1 MPKFLSVLFAI
12 AVSIM
17 TTATATA
24 ADKQKVVYH
33 VSEAEKVPFV
43 LGNIRNHIN
52 GVGGPQNVEIILV
65 AHGPAIDALE
75 DVAAVDNVREAMA
88 ALQKDGVRFEM
99 CTNTLTAKKLKLE
112 DLLPGFVLADQGG
125 VVRIAELQQQGYLYI
140 RP

>member
-17 TTATATA
+17 TTTTVTA
-24 ADKQKVVYH
+24 ADKQKIVYH

-52 GVGGPQNVEIILV
+52 GVGGPQNVDIILV
-65 AHGPAIDALE
+65 AHGPALDALE
-75 DVAAVDNVREAMA
+75 DVAAVDNVREAVA

-99 CTNTLTAKKLKLE
+99 CTNTLTAKKLNL
-112 DLLPGFVLADQGG
+112 
-125 VVRIAELQQQGYLYI
+125 
-140 RP
+140 